1 MPENLIKVEI
11 ELSNNEDTQTLF
23 GANDYYLKLIEE
35 QLDVS
40 IVSRGQSVN
49 VSGEKKSI
57 QIVEDIL
64 NSLLKMIQKDIK
76 FTERHILYEIEL
88 AKENKIELFETLSD
102 ATITKNVK
110 GKTFRA
116 KTLGQKEYIQAMR
129 KTDLVFGKRP
139 A

>member
-49 VSGEKKSI
+49 VSGEKNQFK
-57 QIVEDIL
+57 L
-64 NSLLKMIQKDIK
+64 
-76 FTERHILYEIEL
+76 
-88 AKENKIELFETLSD
+88 
-102 ATITKNVK
+102 
-110 GKTFRA
+110 
-116 KTLGQKEYIQAMR
+116 
-129 KTDLVFGKRP
+129 
-139 A
+139 

>member
-64 NSLLKMIQKDIK
+64 NRLLKMIQKGIK
-76 FTERHILYEIEL
+76 FTERDILYAIEL
-88 AKENKIELFETLSD
+88 KSEEITYDIQSHLELVCS
-102 ATITKNVK
+102 
-110 GKTFRA
+110 
-116 KTLGQKEYIQAMR
+116 
-129 KTDLVFGKRP
+129 
-139 A
+139 